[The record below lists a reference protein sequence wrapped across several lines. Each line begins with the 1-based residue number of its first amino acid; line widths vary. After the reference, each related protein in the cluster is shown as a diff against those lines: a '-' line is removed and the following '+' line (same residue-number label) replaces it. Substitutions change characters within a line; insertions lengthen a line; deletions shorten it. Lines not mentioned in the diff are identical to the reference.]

1 MGRLEETLGYG
12 SRREL
17 AVRFFATFSSLPSL
31 PLAYEVPE
39 GRRMLGRAARSGK
52 RRKRGGKG
60 PIPPSFASLARGP
73 GCCPTQIPL
82 EKGRGS
88 PLLGGTTE
96 PP

>member
-52 RRKRGGKG
+52 RRKKG
-60 PIPPSFASLARGP
+60 EGTHSPFYCFS
-73 GCCPTQIPL
+73 CPWAW
-82 EKGRGS
+82 
-88 PLLGGTTE
+88 LL
-96 PP
+96 PDSDPA